1 MSNLTFV
8 QNFPEQLTDI
18 IVPVIKTATLKE
30 HLAAFA
36 DQIGFHS
43 IDFEGNPNETRM
55 MYGQVNGHTQ
65 KYYLVGLGEHPAF
78 HTIVKTIKRFVHE
91 HKHRFNDELGIEGQF
106 LFNGDLPAAHI
117 RDLDA
122 TLNGL
127 YLGTYEIGLYKTQKS
142 AAYHIRKLYVNY
154 QDSERIRQAAAMGT
168 AIAETQMR
176 IMDMVNAPSNKL
188 TPELMGDWVIDSAK
202 QFDYQVKVY
211 NKKEIEALGMHT
223 LLAVNK
229 GSVLPPALIVAEY
242 KPKNSADLDLPKVGL
257 VGKGITFDTGGLSI
271 KTQGMHYMK
280 SDMGGAAAVL
290 GALEVAAKLQLP
302 VHIITVVPASE
313 NNVDA
318 HAINPGDI
326 IDSYLGKTIEV
337 IDTDAEGRLV
347 LADGLAYLNQN
358 YDPDVLIDVATL
370 TGSTVRTFGYHA
382 GALFSHNEEL
392 TQALLAASER
402 TGERIWQLP
411 LWDVYQNDLKSDVA
425 DIKNFSGLPM
435 AGAIIAAKFLEN
447 FIEEHPKWAHLDIA
461 SVAFGNTD
469 HSSMK
474 SATGFGVR
482 LLIDF
487 MQELANNFKALEQIQ
502 EY

>member
-1 MSNLTFV
+1 MDKLTFV
-8 QNFPEQLTDI
+8 QQFPNSLTNI
-18 IVPVIKTATLKE
+18 IVPVIKTDTLKE

-36 DQIGFHS
+36 DQIGFHA
-43 IDFEGNPNETRM
+43 IDFEGKPNESRM
-55 MYGQVNGHTQ
+55 MYRHIDGHTQ
-65 KYYLVGLGEHPAF
+65 KYYLLGLGKQPEF
-78 HTIVKTIKRFVHE
+78 TTIVKTIKRFVHE
-91 HKHRFNDELGIEGQF
+91 QKERFSTELGIEGQF
-106 LFNGDLPAAHI
+106 LFNSDLPSAHAC
-117 RDLDA
+117 DLDA
-122 TLNGL
+122 VLNGL
-127 YLGTYEIGLYKTQKS
+127 LLGTYEIGRYKTNKNDV
-142 AAYHIRKLYVNY
+142 YHINELYVNY
-154 QDSERIRQAAAMGT
+154 QDNEVIRRSAKTGIAM
-168 AIAETQMR
+168 AETQMR

-188 TPELMGDWVIDSAK
+188 TPELMGEWVIDSAK
-202 QFDYQVKVY
+202 EYDYSVKVY
-211 NKKEIEALGMHT
+211 NKAEITELGLHT

-242 KPKNSADLDLPKVGL
+242 KPKNNTDLTLPKIGL

-290 GALEVAAKLQLP
+290 GAVEVAAKLQLP
-302 VHIITVVPASE
+302 VHLIVVVPASE

-318 HAINPGDI
+318 YAINPGDI
-326 IDSYLGKTIEV
+326 IGSYLGKTIEV

-358 YDPDVLIDVATL
+358 YNPDILIDVATL

-382 GALFSHNEEL
+382 GALFSNNKEL
-392 TQALLAASER
+392 INDILDASER
-402 TGERIWQLP
+402 TGERMWPLP

-435 AGAIIAAKFLEN
+435 AGAITAAKFLEN
-447 FIEEHPKWAHLDIA
+447 FVEGHQKWAHMDIA

-474 SATGFGVR
+474 SSTGFGVR
-482 LLIDF
+482 LLIDYIR
-487 MQELANNFKALEQIQ
+487 ELANKSESVERIGMN
-502 EY
+502 